1 MNRPAIHI
9 LTTDGLESRLREEVS
24 ALVASGLAEDEA
36 FMVAVKRMGDLDAAS
51 HQLAREQ
58 TDRLWRRLDPSSGQ
72 IARPGSMGGIET
84 SIVVFVLA
92 AVVALAIKLPE
103 LVGYTLNDNLDFY
116 ARNLSLFALPFLTAY
131 FAWNRKVKGFCW
143 FWLAIVF
150 VAAAVFAN
158 AYPLGEDT
166 WLLTVLHL
174 PIALWLAVGV
184 AYTGGRWPIGSAGM
198 DFARFSG
205 EFFLYYVLTALGG
218 GVLAALTLGMFAA
231 IGIDALRLVTEW
243 VLPCGAAGAVIVC
256 AWMVDVKPGISDK
269 IAPALAR
276 VFTPLTAAVL
286 LVFLSAM
293 ISTGRGIKPDPEAL
307 IIFDLMLALVVGLLL
322 YAVSSR
328 DRHIPPNAFD
338 WLSTLL
344 VVSAL
349 FADVVALAAIAVRI
363 FDLGFSAHR
372 MAALGENL
380 VLLLNLAC
388 SAWLY
393 VGFIRGRSHFA
404 RLERWQSVYL
414 PVYSIWAG
422 FVVVAFPPLFG
433 FM

>member
-1 MNRPAIHI
+1 MAANGDTLEELIARWRDHMNRPAIHAF
-9 LTTDGLESRLREEVS
+9 TTDGLESRLREEVS

-51 HQLAREQ
+51 HQLAREH
-58 TDRLWRRLDPSSGQ
+58 TDRLCRRLDPSPGQ
-72 IARPGSMGGIET
+72 IARPGSIGGIET

-166 WLLTVLHL
+166 WLLTALHL
-174 PIALWLAVGV
+174 PIALWLAVGM

-286 LVFLSAM
+286 LIFLSAM

-307 IIFDLMLALVVGLLL
+307 IIFDLMLVLVVGLCSTQ
-322 YAVSSR
+322 YR
-328 DRHIPPNAFD
+328 PGTGTCPP
-338 WLSTLL
+338 
-344 VVSAL
+344 
-349 FADVVALAAIAVRI
+349 
-363 FDLGFSAHR
+363 
-372 MAALGENL
+372 M
-380 VLLLNLAC
+380 
-388 SAWLY
+388 
-393 VGFIRGRSHFA
+393 
-404 RLERWQSVYL
+404 
-414 PVYSIWAG
+414 PSIGCRRCW
-422 FVVVAFPPLFG
+422 
-433 FM
+433 